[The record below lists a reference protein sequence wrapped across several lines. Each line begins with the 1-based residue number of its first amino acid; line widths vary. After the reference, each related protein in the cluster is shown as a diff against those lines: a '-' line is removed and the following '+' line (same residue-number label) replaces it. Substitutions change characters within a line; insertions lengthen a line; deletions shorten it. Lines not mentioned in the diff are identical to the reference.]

1 MRIPLGRTLSLTAL
15 VILAAAWKI
24 ASAPVDL
31 APESR
36 LWVAGTSTVKSFTCK
51 ADSITAKIV
60 AADQTAPHSL
70 LAGVKTISGVTF
82 DVTAARLECGN
93 GTMNSHMLKALKASE
108 YPSISFKLDSYELAK
123 GSDSTAGTLSGTLN
137 LGGVEK
143 PVVLAVALKDVGPGA
158 VRVTGEYEL
167 NMRDYQLKPP
177 SLMLGT
183 MKVREKVKVG
193 FDLLLKS

>member
-1 MRIPLGRTLSLTAL
+1 MRIPLSRTLSLTAL

-24 ASAPVDL
+24 ASAPVEL
-31 APESR
+31 ASESR

-60 AADQTAPHSL
+60 SADQKAPHAL
-70 LAGVKTISGVTF
+70 LAGVKTISAVTF

-108 YPSISFKLDSYELAK
+108 NPSISFKLDSYELAK
-123 GSDSTAGTLSGTLN
+123 GSDSTAGTLSGTLK

-143 PVVLAVALKDVGPGA
+143 PVVLAVNLKDVGPGA
-158 VRVTGEYEL
+158 VRVTGQYEL